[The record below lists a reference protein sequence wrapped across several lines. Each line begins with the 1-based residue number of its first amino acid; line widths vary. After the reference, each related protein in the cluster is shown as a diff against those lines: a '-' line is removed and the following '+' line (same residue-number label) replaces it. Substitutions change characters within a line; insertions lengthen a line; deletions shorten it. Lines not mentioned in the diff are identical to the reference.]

1 MRRVTSADLIRNF
14 SVHSDEA
21 LNQPLLIT
29 RNGRDR
35 LVMLG
40 IERYREILVAAA
52 GAGAGGTP
60 RRLELERELEFF
72 GAAQE

>member
-1 MRRVTSADLIRNF
+1 MRRVSSADLIRNF

-21 LNQPLLIT
+21 LTQPLLIT

-40 IERYREILVAAA
+40 IERYREILAAAA
-52 GAGAGGTP
+52 GADADGTSL
-60 RRLELERELEFF
+60 RRELEDELKVL
-72 GAAQE
+72 GSGRE

>member
-21 LNQPLLIT
+21 LSQPLLVT

-40 IERYREILVAAA
+40 VERYREILALAA
-52 GAGAGGTP
+52 GAGPGETP
-60 RRLELERELEFF
+60 LGRELEGKVKFL
-72 GAAQE
+72 GTGRG